1 MSYGT
6 NAGGISEKVGDG
18 ESQAIGMAEL
28 NAGFEAGA
36 SLAEGDRVRMSPRG
50 RARHPKYGQ
59 REGVLVGKGSPSSWR
74 VKFDERKS
82 IQGIHQ
88 DYLERVQFCCTTDIA
103 TRASAPVTKTRV
115 RSILQGPHDSTAGT
129 ASGSS

>member
-82 IQGIHQ
+82 IQSIHQ
-88 DYLERVQFCCTTDIA
+88 D
-103 TRASAPVTKTRV
+103 
-115 RSILQGPHDSTAGT
+115 
-129 ASGSS
+129 